1 MSAAEVAGG
10 GKARGRI
17 QRMANDLIRYDL
29 RVQDALRGVIRKV
42 LTDAARDGL
51 PGEHHFQV
59 AFRTDA
65 PGVRLS
71 VEMRRRFPQEMT
83 IILQYQFRELSVS
96 DSAVEVV
103 LFFNH
108 VPERLLIPFD
118 AITGFFDPSVDFG
131 LRFDVRGEAVPE
143 SGPVLA
149 TGPKLVATKAGGG
162 EPARNFPRAAA
173 AAVDS
178 SDAAPA
184 RLKPAPARAVDAGKR
199 EPGKLSD
206 GKAAKA
212 AEPPVSANKPKVAAR
227 DGDGKAGDGKD
238 GDGKIVSIDA
248 FRRKP

>member
-1 MSAAEVAGG
+1 
-10 GKARGRI
+10 
-17 QRMANDLIRYDL
+17 MANDLIRYDL

-83 IILQYQFRELSVS
+83 IILQYQFRELSVT

-131 LRFDVRGEAVPE
+131 LRFDVRGEAVPD
-143 SGPVLA
+143 SGPATA
-149 TGPKLVATKAGGG
+149 TGPKLVPTKSGGG

-173 AAVDS
+173 AVADS
-178 SDAAPA
+178 GDAAPA
-184 RLKPAPARAVDAGKR
+184 RLKPAPAKLAEAGKR
-199 EPGKLSD
+199 EPGKLPDRKVAKSIEPHSPDESSD
-206 GKAAKA
+206 GAAKVG
-212 AEPPVSANKPKVAAR
+212 EGKG
-227 DGDGKAGDGKD
+227 GDA
-238 GDGKIVSIDA
+238 KIISIDA